1 MAKYRD
7 MNPQNDQTHFFK
19 VRISTLIPNKP
30 TTFDLHIKINNQ
42 PLLYLRAG
50 DILTPNKISNLN
62 LRDSGNHFLVREDDR
77 KAYKQYVHEQMI
89 SNDLDVRQ
97 KAIVLRESS
106 MTLVEEIFE
115 NPDVHKALDS
125 SLPVIKQFVDFME
138 TDPSAMGHLISL
150 SGHDFYTYNHSLD
163 VGIYSLGLAAAVG
176 FSGKDLE
183 EMGLAALFHDVG
195 KRQVSLDILCKKGP
209 LDDSEWAQMQK
220 HPQFGLV
227 ILNENQNVSD
237 AIRAACFEHHESFA
251 GNGYPQQ
258 IPGSEIH
265 PFARIVAIT
274 DTYDAMTTQRS
285 YNVPL
290 SPVDAVT
297 MMKEKLHGRYD
308 PDMLK
313 AMHQVLFKLKA
324 AS

>member
-1 MAKYRD
+1 M
-7 MNPQNDQTHFFK
+7 
-19 VRISTLIPNKP
+19 IPNKP
-30 TTFDLHIKINNQ
+30 TTFDLHVRINNQ
-42 PLLYLRAG
+42 NILYLRAG
-50 DILTPNKISNLN
+50 DILTSDKITSLN
-62 LRDSGNHFLVREDDR
+62 TKDSGSHFIVKEEDR
-77 KAYKQYVHEQMI
+77 KAYKRYVHEQMI
-89 SNDLDVRQ
+89 SDDLNVRE
-97 KAIVLRESS
+97 KAVVLRESS

-115 NPDVHKALDS
+115 NPDVHRALDS
-125 SLPVIKQFVDFME
+125 SLPVIKQFVEFMQAE
-138 TDPSAMGHLISL
+138 PSAMGHLISL

-163 VGIYSLGLAAAVG
+163 VGIYSLGLAAAVS

-209 LDDSEWAQMQK
+209 LDDAEWAQMQK

-227 ILNENQNVSD
+227 ILNENPNVSD
-237 AIRAACFEHHESFA
+237 AIRAACFEHHESFS

-258 IPGSEIH
+258 IVGKEIH

-290 SPVDAVT
+290 SPFDAVT

-308 PDMLK
+308 PDMLR
-313 AMHQVLFKLKA
+313 AMHEVLFRMKA